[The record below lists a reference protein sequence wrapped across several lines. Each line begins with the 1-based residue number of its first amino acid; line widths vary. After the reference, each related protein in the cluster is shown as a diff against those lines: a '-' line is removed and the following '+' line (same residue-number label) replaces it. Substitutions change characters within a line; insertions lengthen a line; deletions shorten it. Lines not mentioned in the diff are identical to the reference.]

1 MSNIKIGKNLI
12 RNFNKPYIIAEACI
26 NHQGNFKLAEE
37 MVYIS
42 KAAKCDAIKFQ
53 IHVLNDE
60 MLIDTPISKNFGDK
74 SLYEALDSTNLTI
87 QELKK
92 LKNICKKVNID
103 FLCTPFSFKSCD
115 ILVDKIGIDLV
126 KVGSGECTNLP
137 FHKHI
142 IKKKKPVIF
151 STGMTEL
158 NEIEETF
165 ELYKKSNLNFA
176 IMHCISAYPCPYDIM
191 NLGLIKKYIDK
202 FKVPIGLSD
211 HTSTIYC
218 AIAAV
223 SQGACIIEKHFTL
236 DKTMD
241 GPDHKSSID
250 SKELFELVEGC
261 HSVYKAMGTTKK
273 IFKEEKEIIKW
284 ARESVVTIKDIK
296 KGEVFSKKNISVK
309 RPGPAKYN
317 IPAKDFEKTIGKR
330 ASCNLKV
337 DHQIKKNEIY

>member
-1 MSNIKIGKNLI
+1 MHSPDPTLKRSIPILSTKLSN
-12 RNFNKPYIIAEACI
+12 
-26 NHQGNFKLAEE
+26 
-37 MVYIS
+37 
-42 KAAKCDAIKFQ
+42 
-53 IHVLNDE
+53 
-60 MLIDTPISKNFGDK
+60 
-74 SLYEALDSTNLTI
+74 
-87 QELKK
+87 
-92 LKNICKKVNID
+92 
-103 FLCTPFSFKSCD
+103 
-115 ILVDKIGIDLV
+115 
-126 KVGSGECTNLP
+126 
-137 FHKHI
+137 
-142 IKKKKPVIF
+142 
-151 STGMTEL
+151 EL

-165 ELYKKSNLNFA
+165 ELYKKSDLNFA

-223 SQGACIIEKHFTL
+223 SQGACIIEKHITL

-309 RPGPAKYN
+309 RLVQLN
-317 IPAKDFEKTIGKR
+317 IIYLQKI
-330 ASCNLKV
+330 LKK
-337 DHQIKKNEIY
+337 QLERELLAT